1 MERNV
6 YTWHVAI
13 EEGLNPSEYS
23 YFPELIPTGE
33 IEATLD
39 FKIWSKKVMGINC
52 YFTAKVLGIKFQLT
66 VYRQRETKAYMLKD
80 DDIDFTISPVGCLY
94 HLKIEKNLK
103 GRIIFKDARKI
114 RFLSSSNK

>member
-6 YTWHVAI
+6 YTWHIAV
-13 EEGLNPSEYS
+13 EEGRNPSEYS
-23 YFPELIPTGE
+23 YDPELVPVGD

-52 YFTAKVLGIKFQLT
+52 YFTQKNSDVKFQLT

-80 DDIDFTISPVGCLY
+80 GGVDFTISPVGCLY
-94 HLKIEKNLK
+94 HLTIEENLK
-103 GRIIFKDARKI
+103 GRIIFRDAI
-114 RFLSSSNK
+114 ITQSS